1 MAARVPVRLF
11 SGNTAGLRAA
21 LYSVP
26 NVTTSDT
33 ADVGSTGLNDFN
45 KVFLAVQVG
54 LDNAALAPTTL
65 SNATNLVLSQA
76 TQTGETSLLLVI
88 GAST

>member
-1 MAARVPVRLF
+1 MAARVPVRVA
-11 SGNTAGLRAA
+11 SSNTAGLRVA
-21 LYSVP
+21 LYTVP

-45 KVFLAVQVG
+45 KVFLALEVG
-54 LDNAALAPTTL
+54 LTNAALAVTTL
-65 SNATNLVLSQA
+65 SNATNLNLAQ
-76 TQTGETSLLLVI
+76 TLTGETALLLVI